1 VAAAG
6 VAGEASETAPASAE
20 PIAEA
25 AEPAAVPPVEG
36 TADNSVPSAVPAAT
50 EPEAEQWEEIWRPRR
65 RGRTV
70 EAGAERHKRPQ
81 RPQPTERAHDLA
93 PKSAQH
99 EGKGRP
105 RRHGGRRNG
114 PGKRGDELQRLPRQ
128 ASSPSPKAAAFDPD
142 SPFAALSSLKAAM
155 EKRQE

>member
-1 VAAAG
+1 V
-6 VAGEASETAPASAE
+6 
-20 PIAEA
+20 AEA
-25 AEPAAVPPVEG
+25 AEPAAVPPVEAAADSSVLSAAPAA
-36 TADNSVPSAVPAAT
+36 TATAT
-50 EPEAEQWEEIWRPRR
+50 EPEAEKWEEIWRPRR
-65 RGRTV
+65 RGRTL

-81 RPQPTERAHDLA
+81 RPQRPERAHDLA
-93 PKSAQH
+93 PKSAPH

-114 PGKRGDELQRLPRQ
+114 PGKRGDELQRLPLQ

-155 EKRQE
+155 EKRSQE